1 MGAGLKHAE
10 LISLAGVH
18 KTYQTGS
25 MAVPVLKGIDLTIGQ
40 GEFVAIMGQSG
51 SGKSTLMNV
60 IGCLD
65 QFDEGIYR
73 FAGADVNKLSV
84 QQLAALRSRR
94 IGFVFQSFNL
104 VNQISALRNVE
115 LPLIYAGR
123 NRQMRN
129 RVARAMLELMGL
141 GDRAEH
147 LPSQLSGGQQQRVAI
162 ARALVNRPALIVAD
176 EPTGSLDSETG
187 DSIMAQ
193 LTKVNRTGT
202 TVLLVTHEQSVA
214 DHAQRIIRISDGVI
228 FDDTRRTTSSESKVV
243 AGAQR

>member
-1 MGAGLKHAE
+1 M
-10 LISLAGVH
+10 
-18 KTYQTGS
+18 
-25 MAVPVLKGIDLTIGQ
+25 
-40 GEFVAIMGQSG
+40 
-51 SGKSTLMNV
+51 
-60 IGCLD
+60 
-65 QFDEGIYR
+65 
-73 FAGADVNKLSV
+73 
-84 QQLAALRSRR
+84 
-94 IGFVFQSFNL
+94 
-104 VNQISALRNVE
+104 E

>member
-1 MGAGLKHAE
+1 M
-10 LISLAGVH
+10 S
-18 KTYQTGS
+18 
-25 MAVPVLKGIDLTIGQ
+25 VPVLKGIDLVIGQ

-65 QFDEGIYR
+65 DFDEGEYR
-73 FAGADVNKLSV
+73 FAGADVRRLSLR
-84 QQLAALRSRR
+84 QLSDLRSRK

-123 NRQMRN
+123 NRQMRK
-129 RVARAMLELMGL
+129 RVANAMLEMMGL
-141 GDRAEH
+141 GDRATH

-187 DSIMAQ
+187 DSIMHQ
-193 LTKVNRTGT
+193 LAKVNRTGT
-202 TVLLVTHEQSVA
+202 TILLVTHEQTVA
-214 DHAQRIIRISDGVI
+214 DHAHRIIRISDGVVL
-228 FDDTRRTTSSESKVV
+228 DDFSRHSEQKP
-243 AGAQR
+243 AGRNP